1 MTNLNI
7 ESAEWGQ
14 LLHIDDLCAN
24 AHVVVLLR
32 NDPEPPVPLYMIWA
46 SMVQCAAPDSAVW
59 LEM

>member
-1 MTNLNI
+1 MSL
-7 ESAEWGQ
+7 GL
-14 LLHIDDLCAN
+14 LLHIDDLCDN